1 MCFPAIFTGIIF
13 NMENKEKVMSDKKKL
28 VVVVTNGFDN
38 ERSSVAW
45 SVANGGIA
53 SDYEVTMFLVSSGVD
68 WVRKKAM
75 DVARMNPLDP
85 PVKDMIQNV
94 MDSGGTIMV
103 CPPCAKVR
111 GYDQEDFI
119 DGVQLAGSTAMLGV
133 VSEGASTLTF

>member
-1 MCFPAIFTGIIF
+1 VEYFI
-13 NMENKEKVMSDKKKL
+13 NKENKELVMSDKKKL

-111 GYDQEDFI
+111 GYEQEDFI
-119 DGVQLAGSTAMLGV
+119 DGIQLAGSTAMLGV
-133 VSEGASTLTF
+133 VSEGAATLTF